1 MKLHEFTTEFRDLIS
16 IVAADKHLPESA
28 IERDYY
34 IVLLLKNL
42 AIIKMQLNR
51 LQTVKMV
58 FIIRNTR
65 KPMPS

>member
-1 MKLHEFTTEFRDLIS
+1 MKLHELTTEFRDLIS

-42 AIIKMQLNR
+42 AGNDCR
-51 LQTVKMV
+51 
-58 FIIRNTR
+58 R
-65 KPMPS
+65 